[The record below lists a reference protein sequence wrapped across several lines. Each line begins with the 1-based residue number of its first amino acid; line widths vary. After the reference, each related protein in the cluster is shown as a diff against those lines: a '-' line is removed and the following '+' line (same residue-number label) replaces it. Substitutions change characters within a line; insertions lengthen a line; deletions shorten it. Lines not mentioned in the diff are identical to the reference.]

1 MTLVLLCIV
10 IIANTTS
17 PCRQVGSSMS
27 RRSLSSFATYCVL
40 NFFSL
45 SCSGHSKLA
54 AGPPR
59 AIHILYR
66 SFMLSRLAYLHRV
79 TVDFPTGLVVHHPS
93 LPLLDHSE
101 AGCKLTPAGRPN
113 IKYPIG
119 THPMSTSINHVTFFG
134 DFHFLV
140 LLFSLQCM

>member
-1 MTLVLLCIV
+1 MALVLLCIV

-40 NFFSL
+40 NFFLSL
-45 SCSGHSKLA
+45 VFWSQQAGCRPPSGEA
-54 AGPPR
+54 RREAPPGGPAR
-59 AIHILYR
+59 SFHMASIHILYR

-101 AGCKLTPAGRPN
+101 AGCKPLP
-113 IKYPIG
+113 
-119 THPMSTSINHVTFFG
+119 G
-134 DFHFLV
+134 DPT
-140 LLFSLQCM
+140 